1 MATIDRTNQELLNAA
16 VMAKTLRMDPP
27 RGEAQKQFRIT
38 TNCSNLT
45 LFGQHVQGD
54 KGGAIVNVYESQIP
68 ELFDLL
74 EDATPA
80 QIDVARADFEQEK
93 ILASNG
99 EQSARHSLPSFEASF
114 RAMFRRDPKPI
125 LTIEEIGKAGATG
138 SKRKKVSA

>member
-1 MATIDRTNQELLNAA
+1 MTIDRTNQELMNAA
-16 VMAKTLRMDPP
+16 VMAKTLRIDPP
-27 RGEAQKQFRIT
+27 RAEAQKKFRIT
-38 TNCSNLT
+38 TKCSNLT
-45 LFGQHVQGD
+45 LFGQFIQGD
-54 KGGAIVNVYESQIP
+54 EGGAVINVYESQIP

-93 ILASNG
+93 ILAANG
-99 EQSARHSLPSFEASF
+99 EQSTRHCLPSFESSF

-125 LTIEEIGKAGATG
+125 LTIEEIGKTGATG